1 MPRFSIT
8 SDPFSSSIRRNN
20 FPKLARARR
29 ADTTIAPLLPA
40 LEGVA
45 MNSPFQLSEL
55 YSSFQAKSRER
66 QGCRAATTARPRV
79 VSNWESNF
87 RGARRRNGN
96 GGKAQK
102 LKSSE
107 VESSSE

>member
-8 SDPFSSSIRRNN
+8 SDPCWSSMRRNN

-29 ADTTIAPLLPA
+29 ADTTIAPLLRA

-55 YSSFQAKSRER
+55 YSSLQAKSRER
-66 QGCRAATTARPRV
+66 QVEHRLAFIDDLDV
-79 VSNWESNF
+79 VAVWIEHP
-87 RGARRRNGN
+87 
-96 GGKAQK
+96 GGIIAGIVFGTG
-102 LKSSE
+102 L
-107 VESSSE
+107 